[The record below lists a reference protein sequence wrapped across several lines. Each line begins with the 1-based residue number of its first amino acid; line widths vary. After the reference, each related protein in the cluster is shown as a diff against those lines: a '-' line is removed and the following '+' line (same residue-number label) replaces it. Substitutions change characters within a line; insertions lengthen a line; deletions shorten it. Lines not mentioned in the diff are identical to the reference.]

1 MKGNLPTRNHHHP
14 SHRGRAREEEELTLN
29 ASNSVSLLEK
39 GIAAAADLAR
49 LPAPPLVLLEPV

>member
-1 MKGNLPTRNHHHP
+1 M
-14 SHRGRAREEEELTLN
+14 N

-39 GIAAAADLAR
+39 GIAAAAAVDLAR